1 MTAHLSVIVAA
12 HDVEP
17 YLERCLASIPERD
30 DVEVVVVD
38 DGSADGTAA
47 VAAAH
52 GRVRLVR
59 HDTARGPGVARNAG
73 VAVATGEH
81 VWFVDG
87 DDWLLDGAVD
97 TVLTRLADVDVL
109 LVDHVRTYPSG
120 RVAPS
125 SSRSL
130 LQRAPSAPFTLAG
143 WPAVVEVLHVPWTK
157 VIRRSLVVP
166 FSDAPVYEDVRFTFS
181 VLRRAARIGVLAE
194 PPVYSY
200 RTARPGALTRT
211 QGERHLVWAREWK
224 GALDDAAGD
233 PPQVRDAL
241 QRRMREHGWNVLG
254 VRNGWRLRHPAL
266 RRSFTEHFREL
277 DATVPAWPLSEATVA
292 VGAVRWV
299 AERIAAR
306 LTRRPS
312 S

>member
-1 MTAHLSVIVAA
+1 MTVHLSVIVAA

-17 YLERCLASIPERD
+17 YLERCLASIPDRD

-52 GRVRLVR
+52 DRVRLVH
-59 HDTARGPGVARNAG
+59 HDTARGPGLARNAG

-87 DDWLLDGAVD
+87 DDWLLEGAIEA
-97 TVLTRLADVDVL
+97 VLPRVADVDVL

-125 SSRSL
+125 SSRPL
-130 LQRAPSAPFTLAG
+130 LQRAPSAPFTLAA
-143 WPAVVEVLHVPWTK
+143 WPALVDVLHVPWNK
-157 VIRRSLVVP
+157 IVRRSLVVP
-166 FSDAPVYEDVRFTFS
+166 FSDAPVYEDVAFTFG
-181 VLRRAARIGVLAE
+181 VLRRAERIAVLAE

-211 QGERHLVWAREWK
+211 QGERHLVWAREWRR
-224 GALDDAAGD
+224 ALDDAAED
-233 PPQVRDAL
+233 PPQVREAL

-254 VRNGWRLRHPAL
+254 VRNGWRLRHPGL
-266 RRSFTEHFREL
+266 RRTFIERFRAL
-277 DATVPAWPLSEATVA
+277 DATVPSWPLAEATVA

-299 AERIAAR
+299 VERIVAR
-306 LTRRPS
+306 LRRRPS